1 MAWTAANSRWD
12 RSEIGLQRCG
22 RFCYSGECLQAGHHG
37 EAHVPAAAQSD
48 LSAIFRLS
56 TSSLPA
62 RDRLSQWREMYGRKF
77 LRLEHE
83 PLSDLSF
90 EVDLAVRKLPDC
102 GIASVRISPLRV
114 GRTRELVSD
123 GNDGLTFQLSSSAGV
138 ARQLGREIEIDAG
151 QAIAMSNAD
160 VGTFDFPLAS
170 RVLALSLSRGR
181 LAALVRNLEDTL
193 VRAVPNDSQAVALLK
208 AYVAALDDLPATTP
222 ELADLVAAHLY
233 DLAALAL
240 GAAGDAAALARGR
253 GVRAAR
259 LVAAKAFVRRHLY
272 HSDLRADSVAAHLGV
287 TPRYVHMLF
296 EPDGCSFLE
305 YVLAERLARAYRVL
319 LGDSARS
326 VSAVAF
332 ATGFSDLSHF
342 NRTFRRHFGRTPTE
356 VRADARRDSF

>member
-1 MAWTAANSRWD
+1 M
-12 RSEIGLQRCG
+12 
-22 RFCYSGECLQAGHHG
+22 
-37 EAHVPAAAQSD
+37 PAAAHSD
-48 LSAIFRLS
+48 LSAVFRLS
-56 TSSLPA
+56 SNSLPA
-62 RDRLSQWREMYGRKF
+62 RERLSQWREMYGRKF
-77 LRLEHE
+77 LHLEHE

-123 GNDGLTFQLSSSAGV
+123 GNDGLTFQLSSTAGV
-138 ARQLGREIEIDAG
+138 ARQLGREVEVEGG

-160 VGTFDFPLAS
+160 VGTFDFPSGS
-170 RVLALSLSRGR
+170 RALALSLSRGR
-181 LAALVRNLEDTL
+181 LGGLVRNLEDTL
-193 VRAVPNDSQAVALLK
+193 VRAVPNDNQAIALLK
-208 AYVAALDDLPATTP
+208 SYIGAVDDGVANPTP
-222 ELADLVAAHLY
+222 ELAELVVAHIY

-240 GAAGDAAALARGR
+240 GAAGDAAAIARGR

-259 LVAAKAFVRRHLY
+259 LVAAKAFVRRHL
-272 HSDLRADSVAAHLGV
+272 HRSDLRADSVAAHLGV

-319 LGDSARS
+319 RGDWTRN

-332 ATGFSDLSHF
+332 ASGFGDLSHF
-342 NRTFRRHFGRTPTE
+342 NRTFRRHFGRTPSE
-356 VRADARRDSF
+356 VRGDAQQDGLLR